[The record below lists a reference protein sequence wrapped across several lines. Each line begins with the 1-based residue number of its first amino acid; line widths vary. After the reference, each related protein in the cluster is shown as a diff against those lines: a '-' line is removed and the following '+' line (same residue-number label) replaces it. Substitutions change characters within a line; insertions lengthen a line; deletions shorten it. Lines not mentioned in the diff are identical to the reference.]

1 MRTSGLTTPFAA
13 MATAAAF
20 RHETVERLFEEH
32 ASGLFRLAR
41 LMLRSEDE
49 AEDVVQETFLKL
61 TTHVDAGRPLPNA
74 RGWLY
79 TVAAHACRDRQRAR
93 MRWLP
98 WLAERDRR
106 TSIERADAV
115 DGLTPLL
122 AAIRALSPRD
132 RLLVVLR
139 AQGLDYAEIAG
150 AARIRPSS
158 VGRLLSRALDRLRT
172 GVRPG
177 SDPGLTPNG
186 RYEDVFERCGRPDAR
201 GRRASP
207 RGRRTCGAV

>member
-1 MRTSGLTTPFAA
+1 MGLTLTTTAGAA
-13 MATAAAF
+13 D
-20 RHETVERLFEEH
+20 VERLFEEH

-106 TSIERADAV
+106 TSIER
-115 DGLTPLL
+115 
-122 AAIRALSPRD
+122 
-132 RLLVVLR
+132 
-139 AQGLDYAEIAG
+139 
-150 AARIRPSS
+150 
-158 VGRLLSRALDRLRT
+158 
-172 GVRPG
+172 
-177 SDPGLTPNG
+177 DPGGCADHKLRVGLERLSLSTPSELVG
-186 RYEDVFERCGRPDAR
+186 AKQDVDCLGFDLECSHD
-201 GRRASP
+201 
-207 RGRRTCGAV
+207 